1 LTNEFDLFC
10 FFLLVVLAE
19 LFVLQWTPGFVL
31 DRASNKFCI
40 KCAGSLDIL
49 GSCSSQRQFLR
60 RRDKTERETDRC
72 WQQLFLRERD
82 TQTLQRS
89 ILFAAIPVSDRQT
102 ARYRC
107 CWQQFFYVRE
117 TDRDRD
123 LLCSQ
128 QFLRERERRQRICIC
143 VHGPVR
149 VSRGK
154 RTSICLEHG
163 SADDTR

>member
-1 LTNEFDLFC
+1 M
-10 FFLLVVLAE
+10 VLAE

-60 RRDKTERETDRC
+60 RRDRQTDVGSSYSCVRETRKHYRDRYC
-72 WQQLFLRERD
+72 SQQFLC
-82 TQTLQRS
+82 Q
-89 ILFAAIPVSDRQT
+89 IDRQT
-102 ARYRC
+102 DIDVVGNNSS
-107 CWQQFFYVRE
+107 YVRE

-128 QFLRERERRQRICIC
+128 QFRRERERRQRICIC

>member
-1 LTNEFDLFC
+1 MFAFLFFFS
-10 FFLLVVLAE
+10 FFL
-19 LFVLQWTPGFVL
+19 W
-31 DRASNKFCI
+31 
-40 KCAGSLDIL
+40 
-49 GSCSSQRQFLR
+49 SSQSFSFCSGH
-60 RRDKTERETDRC
+60 RDLYLTERATSFALSVQEALTFSAPVQASANSCVGETRQTDRQTDVGSSYSCVRETRKHYRDLYCSQQFMCETDR
-72 WQQLFLRERD
+72 
-82 TQTLQRS
+82 QTDIDVVGS
-89 ILFAAIPVSDRQT
+89 NSS
-102 ARYRC
+102 
-107 CWQQFFYVRE
+107 YVRE

-143 VHGPVR
+143 AHGPVR